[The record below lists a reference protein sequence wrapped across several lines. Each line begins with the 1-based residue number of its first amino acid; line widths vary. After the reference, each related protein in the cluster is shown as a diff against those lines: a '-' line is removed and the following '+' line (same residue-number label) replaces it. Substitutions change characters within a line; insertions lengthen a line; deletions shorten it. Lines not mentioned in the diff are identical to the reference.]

1 MKMIDLAEKF
11 KQEKIYY
18 ELYEHRAIYTNE
30 DALVVKS
37 EKGFTGT
44 ETKSLFLKGKDGRN
58 FVLLTFTTK
67 RTDFKLLK
75 HVIGEKLSIVPSDE
89 MEEQTGQKPGA
100 VSPFGY
106 PQNVPLIV
114 DEELYSKEKLVFA
127 PGRPDRTMVVLGK
140 DLPKIIEMLGN
151 EYFIYSDDEDM

>member
-1 MKMIDLAEKF
+1 MEMINLAEKF
-11 KQEKIYY
+11 KQSNIYY

-44 ETKSLFLKGKDGRN
+44 ETKSLFLKSKDDRN

-75 HVIGEKLSIVPSDE
+75 HVVGEKLSIVPSDE
-89 MEEQTGQKPGA
+89 METQTGQKPGA

-106 PQNVPLIV
+106 PKDIPIIV

-127 PGRPDRTMVVLGK
+127 PGRPDRTMVVLGA
-140 DLPKIIEMLGN
+140 DLPEIIRVLGN
-151 EYFIYSDDEDM
+151 ECFNYSDDENE